1 MVIFRKL
8 PMEQLGS
15 TFRQLGS
22 AAASDFKTAHYC
34 RAGCM
39 ILWRIAERFLRGVKK
54 KRKSMPSGWK
64 CLRE

>member
-22 AAASDFKTAHYC
+22 AAASDFKQ
-34 RAGCM
+34 R
-39 ILWRIAERFLRGVKK
+39 IIAELVA
-54 KRKSMPSGWK
+54 
-64 CLRE
+64 